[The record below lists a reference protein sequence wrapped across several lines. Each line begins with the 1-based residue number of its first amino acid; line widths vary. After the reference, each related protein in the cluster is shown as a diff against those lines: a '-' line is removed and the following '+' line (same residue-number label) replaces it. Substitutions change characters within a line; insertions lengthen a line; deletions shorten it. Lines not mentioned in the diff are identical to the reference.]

1 VAKLVTRMVG
11 LALVAA
17 GLVSLGST
25 STSASVPP
33 VGDDAERRPVELGD
47 VAVIQVTG
55 LIDPII
61 ATYLDRAISDAEAD
75 GDQAVI
81 LQVNSPGD
89 VLSDRELDELVARIE
104 NADIPVTAWV
114 GTTNAKAKGGAARL
128 VLAADLVG
136 MAPGTRLG
144 DLDADDADGLPA
156 ELITSTVNPSRALDL
171 GLSDLTQD
179 EAAVLGNF
187 LVSLDGRTVDGRK
200 LEVAEQIDDG
210 RFQPTISHK
219 FVKPSLVEQTM
230 HSVASPPVAY
240 LLLTVGTLLLVL
252 EFFTAGVGLAGVIGA
267 FCLALGMY
275 GVAVLP
281 TRPWALLL
289 LLASAL
295 AVAVD
300 VQKTVPRVWT
310 VIGLVMHLV
319 GAVWLYHGLSS
330 GWVALAAGVIGVALM
345 AYTALPSLVRSRF
358 STPTIGREWMVG
370 EVGEAVSA
378 VDPDG
383 VVRVGGATWKAR
395 TNRATPLAAGTQLR
409 VAAIDGTVLEVEPL
423 TGAARDHRE
432 RAKH

>member
-1 VAKLVTRMVG
+1 
-11 LALVAA
+11 
-17 GLVSLGST
+17 
-25 STSASVPP
+25 
-33 VGDDAERRPVELGD
+33 
-47 VAVIQVTG
+47 
-55 LIDPII
+55 
-61 ATYLDRAISDAEAD
+61 
-75 GDQAVI
+75 
-81 LQVNSPGD
+81 
-89 VLSDRELDELVARIE
+89 
-104 NADIPVTAWV
+104 
-114 GTTNAKAKGGAARL
+114 
-128 VLAADLVG
+128 
-136 MAPGTRLG
+136 
-144 DLDADDADGLPA
+144 
-156 ELITSTVNPSRALDL
+156 
-171 GLSDLTQD
+171 
-179 EAAVLGNF
+179 
-187 LVSLDGRTVDGRK
+187 
-200 LEVAEQIDDG
+200 
-210 RFQPTISHK
+210 
-219 FVKPSLVEQTM
+219 
-230 HSVASPPVAY
+230 
-240 LLLTVGTLLLVL
+240 VL

-300 VQKTVPRVWT
+300 VQTTVPRVWT